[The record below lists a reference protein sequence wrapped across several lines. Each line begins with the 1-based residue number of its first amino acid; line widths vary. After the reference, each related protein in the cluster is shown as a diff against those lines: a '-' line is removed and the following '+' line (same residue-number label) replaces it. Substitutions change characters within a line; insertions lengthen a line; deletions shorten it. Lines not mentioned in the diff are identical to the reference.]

1 MERSETPAI
10 GTTEAAVRSCV
21 SLMAAVFGQSEDLI
35 AYWLDL
41 YFQVRSAYER
51 EQRQDQPAPLRVEEV
66 YTLIREILHEELAA
80 VAVVPLAGI
89 RAEEREDGGPEIVA
103 PEVTDPMELAKAA
116 EKEMGRRA
124 RAMGSQ
130 DAGDGTGD
138 AEGIPYEKPRV
149 ITAQEAAEA
158 ETRAKD
164 PAPEKPAPAL
174 RGWAAK
180 KNQIRNRLLL
190 QRKKGV
196 TIAEIVNASEGAVTE
211 KEIIRI
217 LNAEKVPTETYKRL
231 EAALAAIER

>member
-1 MERSETPAI
+1 MTDNKPEI

-21 SLMAAVFGQSEDLI
+21 SLMAAVFGQSEELI

-41 YFQVRSAYER
+41 YYQVRSAYER
-51 EQRQDQPAPLRVEEV
+51 EARKDQPEPLRPEEV

-89 RAEEREDGGPEIVA
+89 RAEEREDGGTEDGGPPRASA
-103 PEVTDPMELAKAA
+103 PTITDPMELAKAA
-116 EKEMGRRA
+116 EKAMGRRN

-130 DAGDGTGD
+130 DA
-138 AEGIPYEKPRV
+138 
-149 ITAQEAAEA
+149 AAED
-158 ETRAKD
+158 AKD
-164 PAPEKPAPAL
+164 LTVAEIMGPKIGIHGPEEPATEKTL

-180 KNQIRNRLLL
+180 KNLIRNRLLL

-196 TIAEIVNASEGAVTE
+196 TIAQIVKASEGAVTE

-217 LNAEKVPTETYKRL
+217 LNAEKVPTEVYKRL
-231 EAALAAIER
+231 EAALAAFEK

>member
-21 SLMAAVFGQSEDLI
+21 SLMAAVFGQREELI

-41 YFQVRSAYER
+41 YYQVRSAYER
-51 EQRQDQPAPLRVEEV
+51 EQRQDQPEPLRVEEV

-116 EKEMGRRA
+116 EKAMGRRA

-130 DAGDGTGD
+130 DA
-138 AEGIPYEKPRV
+138 
-149 ITAQEAAEA
+149 AQEAAEA
-158 ETRAKD
+158 ETRERTE
-164 PAPEKPAPAL
+164 PAPEKTL

-180 KNQIRNRLLL
+180 KNLIRNRLLL

-196 TIAEIVNASEGAVTE
+196 TIAQIVKASEGAVTE

-217 LNAEKVPTETYKRL
+217 INAEKVPTETYKRL

>member
-1 MERSETPAI
+1 MERSEAPAI

-21 SLMAAVFGQSEDLI
+21 SLMAAVFGQSEELI

-51 EQRQDQPAPLRVEEV
+51 EARKDQPAPLRVEEV

-89 RAEEREDGGPEIVA
+89 RAEEREDGGPQIVA

-116 EKEMGRRA
+116 EKAMGRRA

-130 DAGDGTGD
+130 D

-158 ETRAKD
+158 ETRKPEE
-164 PAPEKPAPAL
+164 PAPEKTL

-180 KNQIRNRLLL
+180 KNLIRNRLLL
-190 QRKKGV
+190 QRKQGV
-196 TIAEIVNASEGAVTE
+196 TIAQIVKASEGAVTE

-217 LNAEKVPTETYKRL
+217 LNAEKVQTEVYKRL

>member
-1 MERSETPAI
+1 MARSEAPAI

-51 EQRQDQPAPLRVEEV
+51 EARKDQPEPLRVEEV

-103 PEVTDPMELAKAA
+103 PEVTDPMALAEAA
-116 EKEMGRRA
+116 EKAMGRHA

-130 DAGDGTGD
+130 DAA
-138 AEGIPYEKPRV
+138 AE
-149 ITAQEAAEA
+149 EAAEA
-158 ETRAKD
+158 ETRAKE
-164 PAPEKPAPAL
+164 PAPEKTL

-180 KNQIRNRLLL
+180 KNLIRNRLLL

-196 TIAEIVNASEGAVTE
+196 TIAQVVKASEGAVTE
-211 KEIIRI
+211 KEVIRI

>member
-21 SLMAAVFGQSEDLI
+21 SLMAAVFGQSEELI
-35 AYWLDL
+35 AYWMDL

-89 RAEEREDGGPEIVA
+89 RAEEREDVGPEIVA
-103 PEVTDPMELAKAA
+103 PEVTDPMDLAKAA
-116 EKEMGRRA
+116 EKAMGRRA

-130 DAGDGTGD
+130 DAGDGPPR
-138 AEGIPYEKPRV
+138 ASRAGIASHANPRV
-149 ITAQEAAEA
+149 ALAPTE
-158 ETRAKD
+158 ETPEE

-180 KNQIRNRLLL
+180 KNQIRNRLIL

-196 TIAEIVNASEGAVTE
+196 TIAQIVKASEGAVTE